1 MQKRPS
7 ASGRQLQGTANTE
20 IYFTNS
26 IADSLLSP
34 PWQLLLSRIGDTL
47 MLYLLLNMSMF
58 SVLANEC
65 CLQLTGPSL
74 VQIARGWR
82 RDAALAAQLQT
93 VNTTT
98 LEKVTGAAG
107 AAEEPP
113 PAAAAAAISEQ
124 PAVNKIEKRN
134 KRLIDLT
141 RGAGPMTQDPDVIL
155 SVEED
160 TPTSV
165 ASDDTEMAV
174 KKKRRRLPKW
184 QRRKVA
190 AAAAAAAASVEKD
203 DVMDVDYATCVGVIP
218 STQPLGGPSASEV
231 IARMEIET
239 EQPLIEQLPPPP
251 PQRRRKSQTD
261 GMYDGYSQWPRCMPK
276 PTEMKINRNP
286 VFYCSTFSSKPGFQ
300 RKRTTTT
307 VVLLFFTFFPQ

>member
-113 PAAAAAAISEQ
+113 P
-124 PAVNKIEKRN
+124 
-134 KRLIDLT
+134 
-141 RGAGPMTQDPDVIL
+141 
-155 SVEED
+155 
-160 TPTSV
+160 
-165 ASDDTEMAV
+165 
-174 KKKRRRLPKW
+174 
-184 QRRKVA
+184 
-190 AAAAAAAASVEKD
+190 AAAASVEKD